1 MSTAK
6 PVRRTSVRKPRS
18 ASVQVQKGFSIQP
31 TRGMGYDLGF
41 HERDVDFGHHIWG
54 PYPDKKQVDTT
65 KAAAYAQK
73 LYSDAGIETDI
84 PLAPAFPD
92 NLIAK
97 ACGVGYFAHR
107 YDEGNSHDNLADQLM
122 KARINT
128 LVTIAQHSEIAMEVL
143 GIRKAD
149 RENLDYLL
157 DLDIQKATDT
167 TSNLMHVIAD
177 QNVAYLYK
185 RAYPIQALIPTEANK
200 GKTANWDAIAP
211 FDLGSWGPITEDA
224 ELVDSSQ
231 APYNRSQ
238 VVKYFATVFRVTKA
252 AQFAGLAQIPPRDM
266 LAIRIDAA
274 QDAMRA
280 GRERAM
286 LGVNLSVSDTN
297 FAFRPTLSLTTDSTN
312 LYFNGI
318 YQMLAGNT
326 SGATSNQCWISSTG
340 NSYNQINSDLGTTY
354 RYMRKFGMMPNLAIT
369 DLRTFTIY
377 KQGLQDFFRSA
388 PVTTFHQ
395 GISKVYL
402 SFPGGPD
409 GLPLIATEFMPQTA
423 GQGAIFMIDTAMMA
437 RRSLWQDMYE
447 DLAKINLSQKGVI
460 SCAET
465 FIDKS
470 DVNGTS
476 TLQGGVIGIA

>member
-1 MSTAK
+1 M
-6 PVRRTSVRKPRS
+6 
-18 ASVQVQKGFSIQP
+18 
-31 TRGMGYDLGF
+31 
-41 HERDVDFGHHIWG
+41 
-54 PYPDKKQVDTT
+54 
-65 KAAAYAQK
+65 
-73 LYSDAGIETDI
+73 
-84 PLAPAFPD
+84 
-92 NLIAK
+92 
-97 ACGVGYFAHR
+97 
-107 YDEGNSHDNLADQLM
+107 
-122 KARINT
+122 
-128 LVTIAQHSEIAMEVL
+128 
-143 GIRKAD
+143 
-149 RENLDYLL
+149 
-157 DLDIQKATDT
+157 
-167 TSNLMHVIAD
+167 
-177 QNVAYLYK
+177 
-185 RAYPIQALIPTEANK
+185 
-200 GKTANWDAIAP
+200 
-211 FDLGSWGPITEDA
+211 
-224 ELVDSSQ
+224 
-231 APYNRSQ
+231 
-238 VVKYFATVFRVTKA
+238 FRVTKA

-286 LGVNLSVSDTN
+286 IGVNLSINDTN

-318 YQMLAGNT
+318 YQMLQNNT
-326 SGATSNQCWISSTG
+326 SGATSNQTWVASSG
-340 NSYNQINSDLGTTY
+340 NSYNQINTDLGTTY

-409 GLPLIATEFMPQTA
+409 GLPLIATEFLPQTA
-423 GQGAIFMIDTAMMA
+423 GAGAIFLIDTAMMA

>member
-1 MSTAK
+1 MRAK
-6 PVRRTSVRKPRS
+6 RANLTI
-18 ASVQVQKGFSIQP
+18 QKGMAVSQ
-31 TRGMGYDLGF
+31 TKGLGLDLGF
-41 HERDVDFGHHIWG
+41 HQRDRDFGNGMWG
-54 PYPDKKQVDTT
+54 NVPDHSAVDTT
-65 KAAAYAQK
+65 KAAAYSQK
-73 LYSDAGIETDI
+73 IFSEMGLMDV
-84 PLAPAFPD
+84 PLAPAIPD
-92 NLIAK
+92 DLVRK
-97 ACGVGYFAHR
+97 ACGLGAYAHR
-107 YDEGNSHDNLADQLM
+107 YDEGEPADKLEDQLM
-122 KARINT
+122 KAKINT
-128 LVTIAQHSEIAMEVL
+128 IVTLARGSEIAMEAF

-286 LGVNLSVSDTN
+286 LGVNLSINDTN

-318 YQMLAGNT
+318 YQMLQNNT
-326 SGATSNQCWISSTG
+326 SGATSNQTWVASSG
-340 NSYNQINSDLGTTY
+340 NSYNQINTDLGTTY

-369 DLRTFTIY
+369 DLRTFTVY

-409 GLPLIATEFMPQTA
+409 GLPLIATEFLPQTA
-423 GQGAIFMIDTAMMA
+423 GQGAIFLIDTAMMS
-437 RRSLWQDMYE
+437 RRSLWQDMFE